1 MTYIAVEAAL
11 GVQPIADTET
21 VQKHPLGTT
30 VRAVDETYGEG
41 EFVYLKGVASTVVGS
56 VVIFDQRAATTTLAV
71 AGSRGPAAVAM
82 SANVANQYG
91 WYQVSGSAVAKA
103 ATVAANASPYVTATA
118 GTIDDAVVSGD
129 KIDGARFKTA
139 DGTPSAGFAVLQLAR
154 PSLNGNG

>member
-1 MTYIAVEAAL
+1 MTYISVEAAL
-11 GVQPIADTET
+11 GLQPIADTEA

-30 VRAVDETYGEG
+30 IRAVDETYGEG

-56 VVIFDQRAATTTLAV
+56 VVIFDQKLATTTLSV

-82 SANVANQYG
+82 SANVANQFG
-91 WYQVSGSAVAKA
+91 WYQVSGSAVVKA
-103 ATVAANASPYVTATA
+103 ATVANNASPYVTATA

>member
-1 MTYIAVEAAL
+1 MTFISVEARS
-11 GVQPIADTET
+11 GVQAIADTST
-21 VQKHPLGTT
+21 TQQHALGTLI
-30 VRAVDETYGEG
+30 RAVDEVYGEG

-56 VVIFDQRAATTTLAV
+56 VVIFDSKLATTTLAV

-82 SANVANQYG
+82 SANVANQFG

-103 ATVAANASPYVTATA
+103 GTVVANASPYVTATA
-118 GTIDDAVVSGD
+118 GTIDDAVVAAD

>member
-1 MTYIAVEAAL
+1 MTFVSVEPRA
-11 GVQPIADTET
+11 GVQAIADTST
-21 VQKHPLGTT
+21 TQQHALGTT
-30 VRAVDETYGEG
+30 IRAVDEVYGEG

-56 VVIFDQRAATTTLAV
+56 VVIFDSKLATTTLTV

-82 SANVANQYG
+82 SANVANQFG

-103 ATVAANASPYVTATA
+103 NTVVANASVYAASPA
-118 GTIDDAVVSGD
+118 GSVDDAAVSGD

-139 DGTPSAGFAVLQLAR
+139 DGTPAAGFAVLQLAR

>member
-1 MTYIAVEAAL
+1 MTFISVEARSGVQAIHDTSTVQNHAL
-11 GVQPIADTET
+11 GTI
-21 VQKHPLGTT
+21 
-30 VRAVDETYGEG
+30 VRAVDEVYGEG

-56 VVIFDQRAATTTLAV
+56 VVIFDQKLATTTLAV

-82 SANVANQYG
+82 SANVANQFG

-103 ATVAANASPYVTATA
+103 NTVVANASVYAASPA
-118 GTIDDAVVSGD
+118 GSVDDAVVATD

-139 DGTPSAGFAVLQLAR
+139 DGTPAAGFAVLQLAR